1 MRLGLGLGLTGSS
14 ALNAAGNPNLLS
26 RPIEFDNATWIK
38 GSDLSVTANSLTAPN
53 GTTTAELLTI
63 NSSGGGIYQVVTVT
77 PSTTYTFSLYVRLG
91 TLAAADFKMA
101 FRNDTA
107 GAFIAS
113 DVVPAQTPD
122 SSGWVRAIYTVAV
135 PSGCTSLRVYA
146 FRNALVATGTFYLW
160 GAKLELGPVATT
172 FRP

>member
-1 MRLGLGLGLTGSS
+1 MRLGLGLGLADVGVLSW
-14 ALNAAGNPNLLS
+14 AGNPNLLS
-26 RPIEFDNATWIK
+26 RPIEFDNATWVK
-38 GSDLSVTANSLTAPN
+38 GSDLSVTANSIAAPN
-53 GTTTAELLTI
+53 GTMTGELLTI

-91 TLAAADFKMA
+91 TLAAADFKLA

-113 DVVPAQTPD
+113 DVVPAQTPN
-122 SSGWVRAIYTVAV
+122 SSGWVRVIYTVAV
-135 PSGCTSLRVYA
+135 PSGCTSLRVYG
-146 FRNALVATGTFYLW
+146 FRNASVSTGTFYLW